1 MKTFSFFFSAILLLT
16 VLPDAQAQSTD
27 DWWDWA
33 ARSDRTSDRY
43 DDRYDDDR
51 YDDWDDDDW
60 DEDEWDDDRY
70 DRRDRRYDRRDNR
83 GRRARGPK
91 FCQNGQGHPT
101 KGMRWCYEKGFATRG
116 YDRRDRR
123 RTPRWERRS
132 IEDIIFRAPRRDR
145 RVERRRAERRIILED
160 VLGRT
165 RLRQLQRVAD
175 GPLAARWV
183 YPSRTVRVLQV
194 RDRRGPLIEMTDL
207 NGDGRVDVFL
217 ANSLR

>member
-1 MKTFSFFFSAILLLT
+1 MKTLSFLFVAALLLT
-16 VLPDAQAQSTD
+16 ALPEAHAQSVE

-51 YDDWDDDDW
+51 YDDWDDD
-60 DEDEWDDDRY
+60 EWE
-70 DRRDRRYDRRDNR
+70 DRRDRRYDRRDDR
-83 GRRARGPK
+83 GRQVRGPK

-101 KGMRWCYEKGFATRG
+101 KGMRWCYEKGFAERR

-123 RTPRWERRS
+123 RAPRWERRS
-132 IEDIIFRAPRRDR
+132 VEDIIFRVPDRDR
-145 RVERRRAERRIILED
+145 RTERRRAERRIVLED

-175 GPLAARWV
+175 GPIAARWI

-194 RDRRGPLIEMTDL
+194 RDRRGPLVEMTDL

-217 ANSLR
+217 TNSLR

>member
-1 MKTFSFFFSAILLLT
+1 MKTFSFLFSALLLFT
-16 VLPDAQAQSTD
+16 ALPEAQAQSVN

-33 ARSDRTSDRY
+33 ARSDRDA
-43 DDRYDDDR
+43 DR

-60 DEDEWDDDRY
+60 D
-70 DRRDRRYDRRDNR
+70 RRDRRDDRRDNR

-116 YDRRDRR
+116 YDRRSDRR
-123 RTPRWERRS
+123 RAPRWERRS
-132 IEDIIFRAPRRDR
+132 VEDIIFRVPRRDR
-145 RVERRRAERRIILED
+145 RTERRTERRIVLED

-175 GPLAARWV
+175 GALTARWV

-194 RDRRGPLIEMTDL
+194 RDRRGPLVELTDL

-217 ANSLR
+217 TNSLR